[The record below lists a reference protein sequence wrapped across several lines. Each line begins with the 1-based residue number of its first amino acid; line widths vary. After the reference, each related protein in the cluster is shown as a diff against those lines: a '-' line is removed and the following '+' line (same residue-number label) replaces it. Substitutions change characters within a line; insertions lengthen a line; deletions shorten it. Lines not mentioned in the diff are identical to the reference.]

1 MLLIPGYPESLE
13 EIIFLCLRRAGASP
27 LAAAQV
33 NLIVVL
39 ETLQLPE
46 EFVAPQESRFLGS
59 EVKDSGDVLWS
70 MVLLGGFFPVVSL
83 SGGGR
88 RERCRL
94 NTEQP

>member
-46 EFVAPQESRFLGS
+46 EFVAPQEFLGR

-83 SGGGR
+83 SRGGR
-88 RERCRL
+88 RERCCL